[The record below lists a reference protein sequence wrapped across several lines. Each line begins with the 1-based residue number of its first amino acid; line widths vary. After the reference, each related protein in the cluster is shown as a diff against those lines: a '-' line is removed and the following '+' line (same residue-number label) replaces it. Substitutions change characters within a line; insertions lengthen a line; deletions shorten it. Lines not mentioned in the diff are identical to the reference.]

1 MTGHRDSHSPTSHT
15 VTIFVTVAGILVAA
29 RSVNVLAQSSDITP
43 AAPSPQAAVSVGGTS
58 VSDSF
63 FEMQGIS
70 WSLTGPNWFARFG
83 PRPPVSSPPFG
94 NFPGDAGASVGFG
107 MRGERVQGEFFGRW
121 SQGYRSAATFQ
132 SPSLMLS
139 DGAYGWWWDASATPF
154 VMGVVPILGD
164 RPGAATGLPPLHEP
178 RPTVLERSEALSA
191 TTPTEMPRIRPHNQA
206 TGRNIDPTADA
217 VPPRNDGV
225 VDAGLSG
232 PTEEPAGDAH
242 PATPAAQPRSEAL
255 VSAERSDAP
264 SLSMAGRGWSTAVS
278 EGLGVE
284 EAERLRAA
292 ESAAQNREA
301 DTLLRKAAAAFEA
314 GRIGTAAIYCRM
326 ALALASG
333 ATRAEALRLQD
344 RISNARRH
352 PGP

>member
-1 MTGHRDSHSPTSHT
+1 MTGHRDSRPSAAHT
-15 VTIFVTVAGILVAA
+15 VAIFVTVAGILVAA
-29 RSVNVLAQSSDITP
+29 HSVNVHAQSSGIPP

-83 PRPPVSSPPFG
+83 PRPPASAPAFG
-94 NFPGDAGASVGFG
+94 NFPGEAGGSAGFG
-107 MRGERVQGEFFGRW
+107 IRGERVQAEFFGRW

-154 VMGVVPILGD
+154 VMGVVPVLGD
-164 RPGAATGLPPLHEP
+164 RPGAATGLPPLREP

-191 TTPTEMPRIRPHNQA
+191 AAPTEMPPVRPHDRA
-206 TGRNIDPTADA
+206 IERNRDRAADA
-217 VPPRNDGV
+217 VPRRNEGIV
-225 VDAGLSG
+225 GAELSSASVDTAGHAPS
-232 PTEEPAGDAH
+232 
-242 PATPAAQPRSEAL
+242 ATPAAQPRSGPLMADQ
-255 VSAERSDAP
+255 RSDAISP
-264 SLSMAGRGWSTAVS
+264 SPAGRAWSTAVS

-284 EAERLRAA
+284 EAQRLQAA
-292 ESAAQNREA
+292 ESAARNREA
-301 DTLLRKAAAAFEA
+301 EALLRKAAAAFEA
-314 GRIGTAAIYCRM
+314 GRAGTAAIYCRM
-326 ALALASG
+326 ALARATG
-333 ATRAEALRLQD
+333 ATRAQALQLQD
-344 RISNARRH
+344 RITNTRRP